1 MNPDLRALLND
12 LAVYLEQQQEAG
24 GRFFFETPR
33 EELAPPAAEP
43 AAEPTAE
50 PAAESAAAAPRAAV
64 PSTPA
69 APPAPSDPAA
79 PPPPPKPAR
88 SARDQDFQRRCD
100 AFVQDALA
108 LIGRTRG
115 QHAAR
120 PAEAAPEQSGLFGAP
135 ASPVTRP
142 TTPEPEVPADADLAT
157 RARLL
162 AALGDE
168 VRACDLCPL
177 HAGRQQA
184 VPGAGDAAAGLML
197 VGEAP
202 GQEEDRQGLPFVGRS
217 GKLLTDILEAI
228 GFTRDDVFIGN
239 VLKCRPPGNR
249 DPERAEVA
257 ACEPYLRRQIRI
269 IEPRLILCLGRIAGQ
284 TLLGTSAPLR
294 SLRQAVHF
302 FAGVPV
308 MVTFHPAALLRNPA
322 QKRDAWDDVRL
333 VRALHDALGEPGLGG

>member
-1 MNPDLRALLND
+1 VNPDLRALLND

-24 GRFFFETPR
+24 GRFFFETPGDGPAPIAA
-33 EELAPPAAEP
+33 EATTEPATGPPTAPADGAAPEAAPEPAPP
-43 AAEPTAE
+43 
-50 PAAESAAAAPRAAV
+50 SA
-64 PSTPA
+64 PA
-69 APPAPSDPAA
+69 APPA
-79 PPPPPKPAR
+79 PPKPAR
-88 SARDQDFQRRCD
+88 SARDQEFQRRCD

-108 LIGRTRG
+108 LIARTRG
-115 QHAAR
+115 QHTVR
-120 PAEAAPEQSGLFGAP
+120 PADAAPEQSGLFGAP
-135 ASPVTRP
+135 ASPVARP
-142 TTPEPEVPADADLAT
+142 AAPEPDVPADADPAL

-162 AALGDE
+162 EALGDE
-168 VRACDLCPL
+168 VRACTACPL
-177 HAGRQQA
+177 HAGRRQA
-184 VPGAGDAAAGLML
+184 VPGAGDPAAGLML

-217 GKLLTDILEAI
+217 GQLLTDILMAI

-249 DPERAEVA
+249 DPEPAEVA

-269 IEPRLILCLGRIAGQ
+269 IQPRLILCLGRIAGQ
-284 TLLGTSAPLR
+284 TLLSTSAPLR

-333 VRALHDALGEPGLGG
+333 VRALHDALGEPGHGA